1 MSAVKYTRQQLVD
14 QAKLKPEDLAEIRQR
29 RRPDTQLGFAYQLAF
44 VHLFNRF
51 LVQQPFEI
59 DQEILTF
66 VSIQLD
72 LPSELI
78 GSYGQRRPTI
88 SDHRE
93 QLLAYLKLHRLGEAE
108 LVQLRDFLGTPYG
121 NAG

>member
-1 MSAVKYTRQQLVD
+1 MPAVEYTRQQLVD
-14 QAKLKPEDLAEIRQR
+14 QAKLKPEDLAEIRRR

-51 LVQQPFEI
+51 PVQQPFEI

-66 VSIQLD
+66 VSLQLD
-72 LPSELI
+72 LPSELM
-78 GSYGQRRPTI
+78 GSYGQRQATI

-93 QLLAYLKLHRLGEAE
+93 QLLA
-108 LVQLRDFLGTPYG
+108 
-121 NAG
+121 